1 MVRGVWIGVLTP
13 KKHTDHRTQQMVLDT
28 SIKYLYAYKRTI
40 DTIENLCV
48 IVVGSIPRE
57 RSTSPTPRWWHAA
70 GLLTY
75 RSSIQPSQLCQLTV
89 DS

>member
-1 MVRGVWIGVLTP
+1 MDRDVWIGVLTP
-13 KKHTDHRTQQMVLDT
+13 RNTLTIGHNKWVLDT

-57 RSTSPTPRWWHAA
+57 RSTSPTSRWWHAA

-75 RSSIQPSQLCQLTV
+75 RSFCSAFPV
-89 DS
+89 H

>member
-13 KKHTDHRTQQMVLDT
+13 EKHTLTIGHNKWVLDT
-28 SIKYLYAYKRTI
+28 SIKYLYAYKRTM

-57 RSTSPTPRWWHAA
+57 RSTSP
-70 GLLTY
+70 
-75 RSSIQPSQLCQLTV
+75 
-89 DS
+89 

>member
-1 MVRGVWIGVLTP
+1 MVRDVWIGVLTP
-13 KKHTDHRTQQMVLDT
+13 RNTLTIGHNKRVLDT

-48 IVVGSIPRE
+48 MSLARFPESVQLRQLCW
-57 RSTSPTPRWWHAA
+57 RHAA

-75 RSSIQPSQLCQLTV
+75 RSFVQPSQFIENQ
-89 DS
+89 